1 MDNLSKM
8 TDDFKDHLLEL
19 IDIREKEIARREYRR
34 GWNDGLKQAI
44 KIAEKNVI
52 GGKKWS

>member
-1 MDNLSKM
+1 M

-34 GWNDGLKQAI
+34 GWNDGI
-44 KIAEKNVI
+44 KAALDISQKDPI
-52 GGKKWS
+52 GGKK

>member
-52 GGKKWS
+52 GGKK

>member
-1 MDNLSKM
+1 MDNVSKM

-19 IDIREKEIARREYRR
+19 VGIREKEIARREYQR

-44 KIAEKNVI
+44 KLTERKGI
-52 GGKKWS
+52 GGKK